1 MYVKALKIYNLA
13 SFFILLDFESKNWKQ
28 ILEMG
33 QTITMENNRKRVSY
47 L

>member
-1 MYVKALKIYNLA
+1 MHVKALKIYNPA
-13 SFFILLDFESKNWKQ
+13 SFFLLLDFESKNWKQ

-33 QTITMENNRKRVSY
+33 QAITMENNRKRVSY